1 MIRLKKH
8 ADRKVRRG
16 GLWIFSN
23 EIQEPQVRD
32 LVAGAIYELR
42 DFSGEFLG
50 IVYANP
56 KSLIAARIL
65 SRQKVQ
71 IDVDFFVERLSK
83 ALDWRRSFCRA
94 REAYRIVFGESDFIP
109 GLVVDKYGPHVV
121 VQSSAAGIDNM
132 LDTIVEAIDKLL
144 SPESVIVRNDS
155 SARNLEGVASY
166 SEIKKGANID
176 RINFRSG
183 ELSFVADL
191 LRGQKTGFFLDQEFN
206 RPGLKRYLSGGN
218 CSVLD
223 LYCYSAAWGMHA
235 LNAGVQSVTA
245 VDSSSVALEMALENA
260 RINNFE
266 SRTSFV
272 REDALHFLSGAAAQW
287 DLIIL
292 DPPAFIKSRS
302 KVREG
307 RQGYIDINRKALTR
321 LKKGGLL
328 VSCSCSSHLGLPD
341 FMDALNIAAYRSGR
355 DLRILEVAGQGPDH
369 PSLVSMP
376 ETRYLKVVF
385 AQAL

>member
-1 MIRLKKH
+1 MIRLKKQ
-8 ADRKVRRG
+8 ADRKVRKG

-23 EIQEPQVRD
+23 EIHEPQVRE
-32 LVAGAIYELR
+32 LKVGQTYELR
-42 DFSGEFLG
+42 DFAGEFLG

-56 KSLIAARIL
+56 KSLIAARIISKRKAEL
-65 SRQKVQ
+65 
-71 IDVDFFVERLSK
+71 DVDFFQQKLSK
-83 ALDWRRSFCRA
+83 ALESRQPFCED

-109 GLVVDKYGPHVV
+109 GLVVDKYGPHIV

-144 SPESVIVRNDS
+144 SPESIIVRNDS
-155 SARNLEGVASY
+155 SSRNLEGIPSY
-166 SEIKKGANID
+166 TEVKKGSNGDLIH
-176 RINFRSG
+176 FRSG
-183 ELSFVADL
+183 ELSFAADL
-191 LRGQKTGFFLDQEFN
+191 LAGQKTGFFLDQEFN
-206 RPGLKRYLSGGN
+206 RSVLKRYLSRN

-223 LYCYSAAWGMHA
+223 LYCYSAAWAMHA
-235 LNAGVQSVTA
+235 LNAGAGSVTA
-245 VDSSSVALEMALENA
+245 VDSSNLALEIASENA

-266 SRTSFV
+266 SRMSLV
-272 REDALHFLSGAAAQW
+272 REDALHFLNGASAQW

-307 RQGYIDINRKALTR
+307 TQGYIDVNRKALAK

-355 DLRILEVAGQGPDH
+355 ALRILEVAGQGPDH

-385 AQAL
+385 AQAV

>member
-1 MIRLKKH
+1 MIRLKKQ
-8 ADRKVRRG
+8 ADRKVRKG

-23 EIQEPQVRD
+23 EIHEPQVRD
-32 LVAGAIYELR
+32 LKVGQTYELR
-42 DFSGEFLG
+42 DFAGEFLG

-56 KSLIAARIL
+56 KSLIAARII
-65 SRQKVQ
+65 SRRKAEL
-71 IDVDFFVERLSK
+71 DVDFFQQKLSK
-83 ALDWRRSFCRA
+83 ALESRQPFCKD

-109 GLVVDKYGPHVV
+109 GLVVDKYGPHIV

-132 LDTIVEAIDKLL
+132 LDTIVDAIDKLL
-144 SPESVIVRNDS
+144 SPESIIVRNDS
-155 SARNLEGVASY
+155 SSRNLEGIPSY
-166 SEIKKGANID
+166 TEVKKGSNGDLIH
-176 RINFRSG
+176 FRSG
-183 ELSFVADL
+183 ELSFAADL
-191 LRGQKTGFFLDQEFN
+191 LAGQKTGFFLDQEFN
-206 RPGLKRYLSGGN
+206 RSVLKRYLSRN

-223 LYCYSAAWGMHA
+223 LYCYSAAWAMHA
-235 LNAGVQSVTA
+235 LNAGAGSVTA
-245 VDSSSVALEMALENA
+245 VDSSNLALEIASENA

-266 SRTSFV
+266 SRMSLV
-272 REDALHFLSGAAAQW
+272 REDALHFLNGASAQW

-307 RQGYIDINRKALTR
+307 TQGYIDVNRKALAK

-355 DLRILEVAGQGPDH
+355 ALRILEVAGQGPDH

-385 AQAL
+385 AQAV

>member
-1 MIRLKKH
+1 LIRLKKQ
-8 ADRKVRRG
+8 ADRKVRKG

-23 EIQEPQVRD
+23 EIHEPQVRD
-32 LVAGAIYELR
+32 LKVGQTYELR
-42 DFSGEFLG
+42 DFAGEFLG

-56 KSLIAARIL
+56 KSLIAARII
-65 SRQKVQ
+65 SRRKAEL
-71 IDVDFFVERLSK
+71 DVDFFQQKLSK
-83 ALDWRRSFCRA
+83 ALESRQPFCED

-109 GLVVDKYGPHVV
+109 GLVVDKYGPHIV

-144 SPESVIVRNDS
+144 SPESIIVRNDS
-155 SARNLEGVASY
+155 SSRNLEGIPSY
-166 SEIKKGANID
+166 TEVKKGSNGDLIH
-176 RINFRSG
+176 FRSG
-183 ELSFVADL
+183 ELSFAADL
-191 LRGQKTGFFLDQEFN
+191 LAGQKTGFFLDQEFN
-206 RPGLKRYLSGGN
+206 RSVLKRYLSRN

-223 LYCYSAAWGMHA
+223 LYCYSAAWAMHA
-235 LNAGVQSVTA
+235 LNAGAGSVTA
-245 VDSSSVALEMALENA
+245 VDSSNLALEIASENA

-266 SRTSFV
+266 SRMSLV
-272 REDALHFLSGAAAQW
+272 REDALHFLNGASAQW

-307 RQGYIDINRKALTR
+307 TQGYIDVNRKALAK

-355 DLRILEVAGQGPDH
+355 ALRILEVAGQGPDH

-385 AQAL
+385 AQAV

>member
-1 MIRLKKH
+1 MIRLKKQ
-8 ADRKVRRG
+8 ADRKVRKG

-23 EIQEPQVRD
+23 EIHEPQVRD
-32 LVAGAIYELR
+32 LKVGQTYELR
-42 DFSGEFLG
+42 DFAGEFLG

-56 KSLIAARIL
+56 KSLIAARII
-65 SRQKVQ
+65 SRRKAEL
-71 IDVDFFVERLSK
+71 DVDFFQQKLSK
-83 ALDWRRSFCRA
+83 ALESRQPFCED

-109 GLVVDKYGPHVV
+109 GLVVDKYGPHIV

-144 SPESVIVRNDS
+144 SPESIIVRNDS
-155 SARNLEGVASY
+155 SSRNLEGIPSY
-166 SEIKKGANID
+166 TEVKKGSNGDLIH
-176 RINFRSG
+176 FRSG
-183 ELSFVADL
+183 ELSFAADL
-191 LRGQKTGFFLDQEFN
+191 LAGQKTGFFLDQEFN
-206 RPGLKRYLSGGN
+206 RSVLKRYLSRN

-223 LYCYSAAWGMHA
+223 LYCYSAAWAMHA
-235 LNAGVQSVTA
+235 LNAGAGSVTA
-245 VDSSSVALEMALENA
+245 VDSSNLALEIASENA

-266 SRTSFV
+266 SRMSLV
-272 REDALHFLSGAAAQW
+272 REDALHFLNGASAQW

-307 RQGYIDINRKALTR
+307 TQGYIDVNRKALAK

-355 DLRILEVAGQGPDH
+355 ALRILEVAGQGPDH

-385 AQAL
+385 AQAV

>member
-1 MIRLKKH
+1 MIRLKKQ
-8 ADRKVRRG
+8 ADRKVRKG

-23 EIQEPQVRD
+23 EIHEPQVRD
-32 LVAGAIYELR
+32 LKVGQTYELR

-56 KSLIAARIL
+56 KSLIAARII
-65 SRQKVQ
+65 SRRKAEL
-71 IDVDFFVERLSK
+71 DVDFFQQKLSK
-83 ALDWRRSFCRA
+83 ALESRQPFCED

-109 GLVVDKYGPHVV
+109 GLVVDKYGPHIV

-144 SPESVIVRNDS
+144 SPESIIVRNDS
-155 SARNLEGVASY
+155 SSRNLEGIPSY
-166 SEIKKGANID
+166 TEVKKGSNGDLIH
-176 RINFRSG
+176 FRSG
-183 ELSFVADL
+183 ELSFAADL
-191 LRGQKTGFFLDQEFN
+191 LAGQKTGFFLDQEFN
-206 RPGLKRYLSGGN
+206 RSVLKRYLSRN

-223 LYCYSAAWGMHA
+223 LYCYSAAWAMHA
-235 LNAGVQSVTA
+235 LNAGAGSVTA
-245 VDSSSVALEMALENA
+245 VDSSNLALEIASENA

-266 SRTSFV
+266 SRMSLV
-272 REDALHFLSGAAAQW
+272 REDALHFLNGASAQW

-307 RQGYIDINRKALTR
+307 TQGYIDVNRKALAK

-355 DLRILEVAGQGPDH
+355 ALRILEVAGQGPDH

-385 AQAL
+385 AQAV

>member
-1 MIRLKKH
+1 MIRLKKQ
-8 ADRKVRRG
+8 ADRKVRKG

-23 EIQEPQVRD
+23 EIHEPQVRE
-32 LVAGAIYELR
+32 LKVGQTYELR
-42 DFSGEFLG
+42 DFAGEFLG

-56 KSLIAARIL
+56 KSLIAARII
-65 SRQKVQ
+65 SRRKAEL
-71 IDVDFFVERLSK
+71 DVDFFQQKLSK
-83 ALDWRRSFCRA
+83 ALESRQPFCED

-109 GLVVDKYGPHVV
+109 GLVVDKYGPHIV

-144 SPESVIVRNDS
+144 SPESIIVRNDS
-155 SARNLEGVASY
+155 SSRNLEGIPSY
-166 SEIKKGANID
+166 TEVKKGSNGDLIH
-176 RINFRSG
+176 FRSG
-183 ELSFVADL
+183 ELSFAADL
-191 LRGQKTGFFLDQEFN
+191 LAGQKTGFFLDQEFN
-206 RPGLKRYLSGGN
+206 RSVLKRYLSRN

-223 LYCYSAAWGMHA
+223 LYCYSAAWAMHA
-235 LNAGVQSVTA
+235 LNAGAGSVTA
-245 VDSSSVALEMALENA
+245 VDSSNLALEIASENA

-266 SRTSFV
+266 SRMSLV
-272 REDALHFLSGAAAQW
+272 REDALHFLNGASAQW

-307 RQGYIDINRKALTR
+307 TQGYIDVNRKALAK

-355 DLRILEVAGQGPDH
+355 ALRILEVAGQGPDH

-385 AQAL
+385 AQAV

>member
-1 MIRLKKH
+1 MIRLKKQ

-23 EIQEPQVRD
+23 EIHEPQVRD
-32 LVAGAIYELR
+32 LEVGQTYELR
-42 DFSGEFLG
+42 DFAGEFLG

-56 KSLIAARIL
+56 KSLIAARII
-65 SRQKVQ
+65 SRQKAEL
-71 IDVDFFVERLSK
+71 DVDFFQQKLSK
-83 ALDWRRSFCRA
+83 ALESRQPFCKD

-109 GLVVDKYGPHVV
+109 GLVVDKYGPHIV

-132 LDTIVEAIDKLL
+132 LDTIVDAIDKLL
-144 SPESVIVRNDS
+144 SPESIIVRNDS
-155 SARNLEGVASY
+155 SSRNLEGIPSY
-166 SEIKKGANID
+166 TEVKKGSNVDLIH
-176 RINFRSG
+176 FRSG
-183 ELSFVADL
+183 ELSFAADL
-191 LRGQKTGFFLDQEFN
+191 LAGQKTGFFLDQEFN
-206 RPGLKRYLSGGN
+206 RSVLKKYLSRN

-223 LYCYSAAWGMHA
+223 LYCYSGAWAMHA
-235 LNAGVQSVTA
+235 LNAGALSVTA
-245 VDSSSVALEMALENA
+245 VDSSNVALEIALESS

-266 SRTSFV
+266 SRMSLV
-272 REDALHFLSGAAAQW
+272 REDALHFLSGASAIW

-307 RQGYIDINRKALTR
+307 TQGYIDINRKALTK

-328 VSCSCSSHLGLPD
+328 VSCSCSSHLGLTD

-355 DLRILEVAGQGPDH
+355 ALRILEVAGQGPDH

>member
-1 MIRLKKH
+1 MIRLKKQ
-8 ADRKVRRG
+8 ADRKVRKG

-23 EIQEPQVRD
+23 EIHEPQVRD
-32 LVAGAIYELR
+32 LKVGQTYELR

-56 KSLIAARIL
+56 KSLIAARII
-65 SRQKVQ
+65 SRRKAEL
-71 IDVDFFVERLSK
+71 DVDFFQQKLSK
-83 ALDWRRSFCRA
+83 ALESRQPFCED

-109 GLVVDKYGPHVV
+109 GLVVDKYGPHIV

-144 SPESVIVRNDS
+144 SPESIIVRNDS
-155 SARNLEGVASY
+155 SSRNLEGIPSY
-166 SEIKKGANID
+166 TEVKKGSNVDLIH
-176 RINFRSG
+176 FRSG
-183 ELSFVADL
+183 ELSFAADL
-191 LRGQKTGFFLDQEFN
+191 LAGQKTGFFLDQEFN
-206 RPGLKRYLSGGN
+206 RSVLKRYLSRN

-223 LYCYSAAWGMHA
+223 LYCYSAAWAMHA
-235 LNAGVQSVTA
+235 LNAGAGSVTA
-245 VDSSSVALEMALENA
+245 VDSSNLALEIASENA

-266 SRTSFV
+266 SRMSLV
-272 REDALHFLSGAAAQW
+272 REDALHFLNGASAQW

-307 RQGYIDINRKALTR
+307 TQGYIDVNRKALAK

-355 DLRILEVAGQGPDH
+355 ALRILEVAGQGPDH

-385 AQAL
+385 AQAV

>member
-1 MIRLKKH
+1 LIRLKKQ
-8 ADRKVRRG
+8 ADRKVRKG

-23 EIQEPQVRD
+23 EIHEPQVRD
-32 LVAGAIYELR
+32 LKVGQTYELR

-56 KSLIAARIL
+56 KSLIAARII
-65 SRQKVQ
+65 SRRKAEL
-71 IDVDFFVERLSK
+71 DVDFFQQKLSK
-83 ALDWRRSFCRA
+83 ALESRQPFCED

-109 GLVVDKYGPHVV
+109 GLVVDKYGPHIV

-144 SPESVIVRNDS
+144 SPESIIVRNDS
-155 SARNLEGVASY
+155 SSRNLEGIPSY
-166 SEIKKGANID
+166 TEVKKGSNGDLIH
-176 RINFRSG
+176 FRSG
-183 ELSFVADL
+183 ELSFAADL
-191 LRGQKTGFFLDQEFN
+191 LAGQKTGFFLDQEFN
-206 RPGLKRYLSGGN
+206 RSVLKRYLSRN

-223 LYCYSAAWGMHA
+223 LYCYSAAWAMHA
-235 LNAGVQSVTA
+235 LNAGAGSVTA
-245 VDSSSVALEMALENA
+245 VDSSNLALEIASENA

-266 SRTSFV
+266 SRMSLV
-272 REDALHFLSGAAAQW
+272 REDALHFLNGASAQW

-307 RQGYIDINRKALTR
+307 TQGYIDVNRKALAK

-355 DLRILEVAGQGPDH
+355 ALRILEVAGQGPDH

-385 AQAL
+385 AQAV

>member
-1 MIRLKKH
+1 LIRLKKQ
-8 ADRKVRRG
+8 ADRKVRKG

-23 EIQEPQVRD
+23 EIHEPQVRD
-32 LVAGAIYELR
+32 LKVGQTYELR

-56 KSLIAARIL
+56 KSLIAARII
-65 SRQKVQ
+65 SRRKAEL
-71 IDVDFFVERLSK
+71 DVDFFQQKLSK
-83 ALDWRRSFCRA
+83 ALESRQPFCED

-109 GLVVDKYGPHVV
+109 GLVVDKYGPHIV

-144 SPESVIVRNDS
+144 SPESIIVRNDS
-155 SARNLEGVASY
+155 SSRNLEGIPSY
-166 SEIKKGANID
+166 TEVKKGSNADLIH
-176 RINFRSG
+176 FRSG
-183 ELSFVADL
+183 ELSFAADL
-191 LRGQKTGFFLDQEFN
+191 LAGQKTGFFLDQEFN
-206 RPGLKRYLSGGN
+206 RSVLKRYLSRN

-223 LYCYSAAWGMHA
+223 LYCYSAAWAMHA
-235 LNAGVQSVTA
+235 LNAGAGSVTA
-245 VDSSSVALEMALENA
+245 VDSSNLALEIASENA

-266 SRTSFV
+266 SRMSLV
-272 REDALHFLSGAAAQW
+272 REDALHFLNGASAQW

-307 RQGYIDINRKALTR
+307 TQGYIDVNRKALAK

-355 DLRILEVAGQGPDH
+355 ALRILEVAGQGPDH

-385 AQAL
+385 AQAV

>member
-1 MIRLKKH
+1 MIRLKKQ

-23 EIQEPQVRD
+23 EIHEPQVRD
-32 LVAGAIYELR
+32 LEVGQTYELR
-42 DFSGEFLG
+42 DFAGEFLG

-56 KSLIAARIL
+56 KSLIAARII
-65 SRQKVQ
+65 SRRKAEL
-71 IDVDFFVERLSK
+71 DVDFFQQKLSK
-83 ALDWRRSFCRA
+83 ALESRQPFCKD

-109 GLVVDKYGPHVV
+109 GLVVDNYGPHIV

-132 LDTIVEAIDKLL
+132 LDTIVDAIDKLL
-144 SPESVIVRNDS
+144 SPESIIVRNDS
-155 SARNLEGVASY
+155 SSRNLEGIPSY
-166 SEIKKGANID
+166 TEVKKGSNVNLIH
-176 RINFRSG
+176 FRSG
-183 ELSFVADL
+183 ELSFAADL
-191 LRGQKTGFFLDQEFN
+191 VAGQKTGFFLDQEFN
-206 RPGLKRYLSGGN
+206 RSVLKRYLSRN

-223 LYCYSAAWGMHA
+223 LYCYSAAWAMHA
-235 LNAGVQSVTA
+235 LNAGAGLVTA
-245 VDSSSVALEMALENA
+245 VDSSNLALEIASENA

-266 SRTSFV
+266 SRMSLV
-272 REDALHFLSGAAAQW
+272 REDALHFLNGASAQW

-307 RQGYIDINRKALTR
+307 TQGYIDINRKALTR
-321 LKKGGLL
+321 LTKGGLL

-355 DLRILEVAGQGPDH
+355 ALRILEVAGQGPDH

>member
-1 MIRLKKH
+1 MIRLKKQ
-8 ADRKVRRG
+8 ADRKVRKG

-23 EIQEPQVRD
+23 EIHEPQVRE
-32 LVAGAIYELR
+32 LKVGQTYELR
-42 DFSGEFLG
+42 DFAGEFLG

-56 KSLIAARIL
+56 KSLIAARII
-65 SRQKVQ
+65 SRRKAEL
-71 IDVDFFVERLSK
+71 DVDFFQQKLSK
-83 ALDWRRSFCRA
+83 ALESRQPFCED

-109 GLVVDKYGPHVV
+109 GLVVDKYGPHIV

-144 SPESVIVRNDS
+144 SPESIIVRNDS
-155 SARNLEGVASY
+155 SSRNLEGIPSY
-166 SEIKKGANID
+166 TEVKKGSNGDLIH
-176 RINFRSG
+176 FRSG
-183 ELSFVADL
+183 ELSFAADL
-191 LRGQKTGFFLDQEFN
+191 LAGQKTGFFLDQEFN
-206 RPGLKRYLSGGN
+206 RSVLKRYLSRN

-223 LYCYSAAWGMHA
+223 LYCYSAAWAMHA
-235 LNAGVQSVTA
+235 LNAGAGSVTA
-245 VDSSSVALEMALENA
+245 VDSSNLALEIASENA

-266 SRTSFV
+266 SRMSLV
-272 REDALHFLSGAAAQW
+272 REDALHFLNGASAQW

-307 RQGYIDINRKALTR
+307 TQGYIDVNRKALAK
-321 LKKGGLL
+321 LKKCGLL

-355 DLRILEVAGQGPDH
+355 ALRILEVAGQGPDH

-385 AQAL
+385 AQAV